1 MSITTTNNLLTG
13 SWAADVTSIQA
24 AIGRFKS
31 SRRPSNDCR
40 VAFFEIAHDGHLH
53 VNVTHQHQTREIEGW
68 DGPAR
73 LPQGFVHNRVF
84 ENVPAG
90 QIIRNIRAMV
100 FAKKM

>member
-13 SWAADVTSIQA
+13 SWSADVKTMED
-24 AIGRFKS
+24 AIERFKP
-31 SRRPSNDCR
+31 SRNECR

-53 VNVTHQHQTREIEGW
+53 VNVTHRHETTTAAGW

-73 LPQGFVHNRVF
+73 VPQGFVHNRVF

-90 QIIRNIRAMV
+90 EIVTDIRKMV
-100 FAKKM
+100 FANKKR